1 MEMKS
6 VHKTDP
12 RTIMKVADEILCIA
26 VIKVIVFLEQPQN
39 DYDVKKKKNKRCLSL
54 RYIAKFDI

>member
-12 RTIMKVADEILCIA
+12 RAIMKVADEILCIA

-39 DYDVKKKKNKRCLSL
+39 DYDVKKKINKRCLSL
-54 RYIAKFDI
+54 RCIAKFDI